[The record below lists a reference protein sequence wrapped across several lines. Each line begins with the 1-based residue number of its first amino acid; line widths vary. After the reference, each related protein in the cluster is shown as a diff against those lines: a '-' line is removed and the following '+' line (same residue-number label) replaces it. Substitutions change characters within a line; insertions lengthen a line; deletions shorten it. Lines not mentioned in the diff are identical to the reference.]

1 MLWVIFWVLVSFFA
15 VVGLMESLLFLL
27 EIVAL
32 RRISSIRKVSLRVE
46 LSGDAENTEYVLN
59 TLSLLL
65 NRVDIGDEEAILEI
79 SDGGISDRMR
89 ADILEYCEKNP
100 WVRFTQDK
108 YNDII
113 ST

>member
-15 VVGLMESLLFLL
+15 VVGLMETLLFLL
-27 EIVAL
+27 EIIAL

-46 LSGDAENTEYVLN
+46 LSGNAENTEYILN
-59 TLSLLL
+59 TLLLML
-65 NRVDIGDEEAILEI
+65 TRVDIGDEEATLEI

-100 WVRFTQDK
+100 WVRFTYDQ
-108 YNDII
+108 
-113 ST
+113 